1 MLSSQVLTQPKIV
14 ICHASFQLCQGNLL
28 FAYDFLHAFY
38 FKVTDFGMSKF
49 IDTNTM
55 LKTFCGTPNYLAP
68 EVLSTAGSGAYTKAV
83 DCWSLG
89 VILFIW
95 FVPY

>member
-1 MLSSQVLTQPKIV
+1 MVCCMHLS
-14 ICHASFQLCQGNLL
+14 
-28 FAYDFLHAFY
+28 
-38 FKVTDFGMSKF
+38 KVTDFGMSKF

-68 EVLSTAGSGAYTKAV
+68 EVLCTAGSGAYTKAV

-95 FVPY
+95 LVAYYLLSLIDVYPHFACVSCRADTANCTA

>member
-1 MLSSQVLTQPKIV
+1 ML
-14 ICHASFQLCQGNLL
+14 ASV
-28 FAYDFLHAFY
+28 HV
-38 FKVTDFGMSKF
+38 KVTDFGMSKF
-49 IDTNTM
+49 IDGNTM

-68 EVLSTAGSGAYTKAV
+68 EVLTAAGSSSYTKAV

-95 FVPY
+95 YAAVLLDKSACKSIVCMW

>member
-1 MLSSQVLTQPKIV
+1 MFWSTWTSLTLLT
-14 ICHASFQLCQGNLL
+14 FQ
-28 FAYDFLHAFY
+28 
-38 FKVTDFGMSKF
+38 VTDFGLSKF
-49 IDTNTM
+49 VDGNTM

-68 EVLSTAGSGAYTKAV
+68 EILLTAGKATYTKAI

-95 FVPY
+95 YWRIPFLVLLSSIL